1 MKLDDIQMPSLD
13 PTPRPMMEDTAS
25 IVPDAVTQQEDVVVP
40 PQPVNQEDENDEN
53 DDDNGNHNNS
63 GGDSRSPLQN
73 VEDDDFTATA
83 HSKKQRRCSILED
96 WHQQLHQIWDQAE
109 SKTDKETSS
118 VAKQRA
124 FEETIQLLISRVD
137 ELIGDG
143 LQAYQALERTVVEAK
158 LLREQCT
165 YKDKEL
171 DRLRV
176 CEQKN
181 RESIKVLE
189 EVDC

>member
-1 MKLDDIQMPSLD
+1 MSSLD

-25 IVPDAVTQQEDVVVP
+25 IVPDVVIQQEDVVVS

-53 DDDNGNHNNS
+53 DDNGNHNNS
-63 GGDSRSPLQN
+63 GGDSRSPLQDID
-73 VEDDDFTATA
+73 DDDFTVTA

-137 ELIGDG
+137 ELIEDG

-158 LLREQCT
+158 LLREQCI
-165 YKDKEL
+165 YKDNEL